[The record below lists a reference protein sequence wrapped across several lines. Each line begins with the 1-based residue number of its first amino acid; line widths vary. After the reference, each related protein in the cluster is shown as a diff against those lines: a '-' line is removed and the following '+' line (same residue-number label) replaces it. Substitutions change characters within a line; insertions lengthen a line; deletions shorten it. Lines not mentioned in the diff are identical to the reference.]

1 MPSLIGNK
9 PNQVP
14 TNGDL
19 GKLAFLDRP
28 QRIVQTAIA
37 TAGQTTFPI
46 TRGYTPGWIEIFH
59 NGLKLFPTDYTAT
72 NGTSVVL
79 TSGATVGDEF
89 EFVIWG

>member
-19 GKLAFLDRP
+19 GREAFVDRP
-28 QRIVQTAIA
+28 TRRTQTAVA
-37 TAGQTTFPI
+37 TAAQTTFTI
-46 TRGYTPGWIEIFH
+46 TGGYAPGWIDIYL
-59 NGLKLFPTDYTAT
+59 NGIKLFPTDYTA
-72 NGTSVVL
+72 NGTTIVL
-79 TSGATVGDEF
+79 TSGALANDEL